1 MWLTVNHNTGITS
14 RESVRCSRCIARA
27 SELGSYQSKLCNSRG
42 YEWLQKYKDSLKDC
56 FENLNIAMRK
66 ILCKYAIEDK
76 QKSGCVNTQLTWKL
90 IWSSAGECGSSRPGS
105 TRPGHIGLFLYSL
118 LFSIIRMPV
127 SFWLIKNV
135 QQKFE
140 GIMFGRIY
148 IVSLSILTIL
158 AY

>member
-14 RESVRCSRCIARA
+14 SESVRCSRCIARA
-27 SELGSYQSKLCNSRG
+27 SELGSYQSNLCNSRG

-66 ILCKYAIEDK
+66 IVFVNMQLRLRKIRLRKYPIDLKAYLELCRRMRV
-76 QKSGCVNTQLTWKL
+76 KSAWVN
-90 IWSSAGECGSSRPGS
+90 SARSYRP
-105 TRPGHIGLFLYSL
+105 L

-127 SFWLIKNV
+127 SFWFIKNV